1 MSLAAS
7 GFAECGPRPFETI
20 GRGPRRFEL
29 SLCRLQNP
37 QSLLDLLLQL
47 RFTPNREQQARAC
60 VRRGG
65 HEVSLSRP
73 VYFIALGGVDYDLDD
88 KRSVSTKHFLAPH

>member
-1 MSLAAS
+1 MLNA
-7 GFAECGPRPFETI
+7 GLVLFETI
-20 GRGPRRFEL
+20 GRGPRCFEL

-47 RFTPNREQQARAC
+47 RLTPNREQQARAC

-73 VYFIALGGVDYDLDD
+73 MYFIALGGVDYDLDD
-88 KRSVSTKHFLAPH
+88 KRLGVCLALLAPLLVTF